1 MQKITWNHKCHVCQ
15 RPIKRGK
22 PMILFLTDKPMLVG
36 ICHSTCGATKYRYGH
51 FQMCPPD
58 SLSDEQVSFLIH
70 FFYRL
75 FSLPGGMEPNRELR
89 LCLVYLLRGY
99 PDSMTNPMASF
110 RKFLD
115 SYKHL
120 SHEPL
125 YEGDLEADYLL
136 TLGHI
141 QKATKEEPVG
151 IEMNFRKL

>member
-1 MQKITWNHKCHVCQ
+1 MQKISWNHKCHVCQ

-58 SLSDEQVSFLIH
+58 YLSNQQVSFLMH

-89 LCLVYLLRGY
+89 LCLVDFLRDY

-110 RKFLD
+110 RKFMD

-120 SHEPL
+120 HYESL
-125 YEGDLEADYLL
+125 YERDLEADYLR